1 MVFGRKQEASDE
13 DTGPLEASQA
23 AAAARRWDAFGR

>member
-13 DTGPLEASQA
+13 DTAPLEASEA
-23 AAAARRWDAFGR
+23 AAAAETAASAR